1 MGRCSSGTRAW
12 QARAAVAEAVPGPPR
27 PSRGYFG
34 LTGDA
39 RRTHAFM
46 VHVDAA
52 ARRVQAAVF
61 DYALDCGGRRV
72 ETANVTPGG
81 RIAANGT
88 FSLRERFTLRFEN
101 ATERYRVRVDGRFT
115 PLGVNGKL
123 SVTVRGD
130 ASCRTGDVMFAGSL

>member
-1 MGRCSSGTRAW
+1 M
-12 QARAAVAEAVPGPPR
+12 
-27 PSRGYFG
+27 
-34 LTGDA
+34 L
-39 RRTHAFM
+39 
-46 VHVDAA
+46 HVDAA

-101 ATERYRVRVDGRFT
+101 ATERYRVKVDGRFT
-115 PLGVNGKL
+115 PLGVNGTL

-130 ASCRTGDVMFAGSL
+130 ASCRTGDVTFAGSL